1 MGPTVPLHSGGIP
14 CWYNC
19 VLYTDAVAEILKR
32 ELPLAS
38 VVGVESESELESS
51 LVDSGP
57 VQPPLTLSTT
67 ISGVQVDTQTGCLL
81 GGAGEDYVVLPLP
94 PCTVVSVLLSLYH
107 CHLECLYSVFFVSQ
121 MKGLCLKILS
131 PVTWSSL

>member
-1 MGPTVPLHSGGIP
+1 MILSGTHCIYHCNIPLHSGWKFKAFLVGII
-14 CWYNC
+14 

-94 PCTVVSVLLSLYH
+94 PCTVVSVLLSL
-107 CHLECLYSVFFVSQ
+107 S
-121 MKGLCLKILS
+121 LS
-131 PVTWSSL
+131 LPS

>member
-1 MGPTVPLHSGGIP
+1 MVAFLVGII
-14 CWYNC
+14 

-67 ISGVQVDTQTGCLL
+67 ISGIQVDTQTGCLL

-94 PCTVVSVLLSLYH
+94 PCTVVSVLLSL
-107 CHLECLYSVFFVSQ
+107 S
-121 MKGLCLKILS
+121 LS
-131 PVTWSSL
+131 LPS